1 MKTIETSGKTV
12 EEAIEIALLDLDAD
26 RTDVEIEVISKG
38 KPGIL
43 GIGSEPAK
51 IRAELLENIPDTVKI
66 AGNVLK
72 NIVAFSGVE
81 VVVTL
86 KQVYQDDVEGPVF
99 DLDGEDSGLLIG
111 RKGETLR
118 ALQLL
123 VNLLT
128 SAESEERSNVLVDVA
143 GYQERRHLT
152 LRTIA
157 KKTADR
163 VISTGKPV
171 SLEPMPASERR
182 IVHIA
187 LSEHLEVKTIST
199 GSGLQRKVMIEPVDK

>member
-66 AGNVLK
+66 AGNILK

-118 ALQLL
+118 ALQLH
-123 VNLLT
+123 VNLL
-128 SAESEERSNVLVDVA
+128 
-143 GYQERRHLT
+143 
-152 LRTIA
+152 
-157 KKTADR
+157 
-163 VISTGKPV
+163 
-171 SLEPMPASERR
+171 SLKNDLMC
-182 IVHIA
+182 
-187 LSEHLEVKTIST
+187 
-199 GSGLQRKVMIEPVDK
+199 